1 MEVQLTYTLI
11 LHILNADPVVGE
23 VEELPGPS
31 DTVVIINN
39 PRMRDGKDVP
49 YLEANV
55 TTVLWPMLRVNFIEL
70 MPSGEEEEIITF
82 IRE

>member
-1 MEVQLTYTLI
+1 LTYTLI

-49 YLEANV
+49 YLAENV
-55 TTVLWPMLRVNFIEL
+55 VTVVWPMDKLNFIEVL
-70 MPSGEEEEIITF
+70 VSKEEEEIIGF
-82 IRE
+82 VRE